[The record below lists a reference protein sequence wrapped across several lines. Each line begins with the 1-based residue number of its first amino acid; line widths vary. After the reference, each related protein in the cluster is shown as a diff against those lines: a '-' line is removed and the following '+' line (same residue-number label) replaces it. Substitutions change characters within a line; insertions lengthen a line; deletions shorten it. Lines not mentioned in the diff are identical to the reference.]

1 MRLLLLLAL
10 ALSAGA
16 FSQSYPSKP
25 VRLIVPDGPGGPSDL
40 RSRQLAAKLSETL
53 GQPVIVDNRP
63 GGSMIIGAEAA
74 AKSPPDGYTL
84 LMGNIVT
91 HSLNPLLFKSLPYRP
106 AQDFI
111 PVTMVSAGPLV
122 LVVNP
127 QVQAKSLGELIAA
140 AKARPEQIQYGI
152 LGRGSPGHLLVE
164 RLTAA
169 SGARFVA
176 VPYKSTGTFIQDLLG
191 GHLPMALNYWS
202 IVGPH
207 VKSGKLR
214 ALAVASS
221 RRLEVAPEIPTF
233 AEAGVAGIEGYG
245 WQGIFVPAGTPRPI
259 LVKLHSE
266 IARALNAPE
275 IRSAIIET
283 GAEPG
288 GNSPEQF
295 AAMIVADQE
304 RWKKAAA
311 EAGIAPE

>member
-10 ALSAGA
+10 ALSGGA
-16 FSQSYPSKP
+16 FSQSYPGKP

-74 AKSPPDGYTL
+74 AKAPPDGYTL

-127 QVQAKSLGELIAA
+127 QVQAKSLGELIAS

-259 LVKLHSE
+259 VVKLQSE

>member
-16 FSQSYPSKP
+16 FSQSYPGKP

-74 AKSPPDGYTL
+74 AKAPPDGYTL

-127 QVQAKSLGELIAA
+127 QVQAKSLGELIAS

-259 LVKLHSE
+259 VVKLQSE